1 MTQQYAKITDNPKL
15 IRDTFS
21 QAIVTTDNDA
31 LAAYKAKKRQS
42 RQIQDMSE
50 DINNIRDEMIELK
63 SLLVQIVN
71 KEA

>member
-42 RQIQDMSE
+42 RQIQDKSE
-50 DINNIRDEMIELK
+50 DINNI
-63 SLLVQIVN
+63 
-71 KEA
+71 

>member
-21 QAIVTTDNDA
+21 QAVVTTDNDA

-50 DINNIRDEMIELK
+50 DINNIRDEMRELK

>member
-50 DINNIRDEMIELK
+50 DINNIRDEMRELK

>member
-50 DINNIRDEMIELK
+50 DINNIRDEMRELK
-63 SLLVQIVN
+63 SLLVQLVN

>member
-31 LAAYKAKKRQS
+31 LADYKAKKRQS

-50 DINNIRDEMIELK
+50 DINNIRDEMRELK

>member
-31 LAAYKAKKRQS
+31 LAAYKAKKRQT

-50 DINNIRDEMIELK
+50 DINNIRDEMRELK